1 MSRIER
7 NETRSVM
14 SSTNS
19 FLRASH
25 TWGRRHASSS
35 RYNTIPRLSDSSVE
49 TFRHHAFSRAEPFL
63 LAPGDLASFPAI
75 AKWFDG
81 EGVVLNGKK
90 HLNIEYLSRFGATMV
105 PVEVTSVSG
114 GHERFARFDGTLT
127 DFLEFVKNG
136 DVRDAHM
143 YLAQCPISSLPREL
157 QSDLPVPLFVSN
169 AGKGDIYDSS
179 IWLGLAPTYT
189 SLHKDPNPNLFAQL
203 AGTKIIRIF
212 EPRVGVELFTE
223 AQRCIGGNGSA
234 SIRGEEMMYGE
245 EKRVLEDLIWND
257 ERLGMDDRVIGL
269 EATLCAGDGLFIPKG
284 WWHSIKGVG
293 DGIVGSVSLSN
304 WLFVPAFTNL
314 VL

>member
-1 MSRIER
+1 MSRGKSYEIQ
-7 NETRSVM
+7 SVM
-14 SSTNS
+14 SSASS
-19 FLRASH
+19 FLRASR

-49 TFRHHAFSRAEPFL
+49 TFRHHAFSRAQPFL
-63 LAPGDLASFPAI
+63 LASGDLASLPAI
-75 AKWFDG
+75 TKWFHG
-81 EGVVLNGKK
+81 EGVVLEGKNN
-90 HLNIEYLSRFGATMV
+90 LNIAYLSRFGATMV
-105 PVEVTSVSG
+105 PLEFTSVSE
-114 GHERFARFDGTLT
+114 GHERFARFDRPLT
-127 DFLEFVKNG
+127 DFLDFVKHE
-136 DVRDAHM
+136 DVHDSHM
-143 YLAQCPISSLPREL
+143 YLAQCPISSLPGEL
-157 QSDLPVPLFVSN
+157 QSDLPVPLVVSK

-212 EPRVGVELFTE
+212 EPHVGVELFKE

-257 ERLGMDDRVIGL
+257 ERLGIDDRVIGL

-304 WLFVPAFTNL
+304 
-314 VL
+314 